1 MKKFFAAA
9 LLPAAIFAAGPVYA
23 EALPKA
29 PPSSI
34 SLPGGE
40 SVRLIR
46 PVSAGLDEE
55 GGPVWAEA
63 ASVAP
68 MRPHVVAMASWMGAN
83 DGSRILCLDWY
94 DLEQRAYV
102 CPANAPDLS
111 RGGPHEGTP
120 RSRRVFRGGNG
131 MAACEGGH
139 PRRAAL
145 PHRGAGGTAA
155 DPSGREERSKKDRMT
170 GLFFMFPFPL
180 PKGVPPTGSAALLPP
195 VSPRRRSL
203 QR

>member
-9 LLPAAIFAAGPVYA
+9 LLSAALFAAGPVYA

-40 SVRLIR
+40 SVPLIR

-55 GGPVWAEA
+55 GGPVWAET

-68 MRPHVVAMASWMGAN
+68 VRPHVVAMVSWMGAN

-94 DLEQRAYV
+94 DLEQRAYAPQTLLI
-102 CPANAPDLS
+102 CPAE
-111 RGGPHEGTP
+111 GPMKG
-120 RSRRVFRGGNG
+120 RRVPVVYSEEEMEWQPVKAGTLGERLFRIAEREAQRRIPAEEKN
-131 MAACEGGH
+131 AA
-139 PRRAAL
+139 
-145 PHRGAGGTAA
+145 
-155 DPSGREERSKKDRMT
+155 KKT
-170 GLFFMFPFPL
+170 G
-180 PKGVPPTGSAALLPP
+180 
-195 VSPRRRSL
+195 
-203 QR
+203 

>member
-9 LLPAAIFAAGPVYA
+9 LLSAAIFAAGPVYA

-40 SVRLIR
+40 SVPLIR

-55 GGPVWAEA
+55 GGPVWAET

-68 MRPHVVAMASWMGAN
+68 VRPHVVAMVSWMGAN

-94 DLEQRAYV
+94 DLEQRAYAPQTLLI
-102 CPANAPDLS
+102 CPAE
-111 RGGPHEGTP
+111 GPMKG
-120 RSRRVFRGGNG
+120 RRV
-131 MAACEGGH
+131 
-139 PRRAAL
+139 PVVY
-145 PHRGAGGTAA
+145 
-155 DPSGREERSKKDRMT
+155 SEEEME
-170 GLFFMFPFPL
+170 
-180 PKGVPPTGSAALLPP
+180 
-195 VSPRRRSL
+195 
-203 QR
+203 